1 MDKVLMLLYPLFV
14 SFVVKIYKE
23 LSEGRC
29 GKKYCKIIISEV
41 TSLVRRYFKILL
53 YMLLFNKI
61 TGHHNYVF

>member
-23 LSEGRC
+23 LSEVKC
-29 GKKYCKIIISEV
+29 STQYCKKVTIEV
-41 TSLVRRYFKILL
+41 TDLVSRYFKILL
-53 YMLLFNKI
+53 YILLFNKI